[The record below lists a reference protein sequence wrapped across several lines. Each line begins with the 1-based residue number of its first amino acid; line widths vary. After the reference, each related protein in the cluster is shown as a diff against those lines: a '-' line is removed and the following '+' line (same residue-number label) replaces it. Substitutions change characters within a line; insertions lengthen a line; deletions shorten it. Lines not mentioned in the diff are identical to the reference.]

1 MSEALF
7 SLQAATLADV
17 PVMAKITSD
26 SFKLDRNTQV
36 KAGGKAGYDLEEIF
50 NSEGAKYIASPN
62 CRVLKA
68 IHKETGVL
76 MGWCC
81 WGFRGFE
88 AGEVP
93 PLPANDAKDQVYMI
107 TESEELHKDIPE
119 VKWSDKQPG
128 KERTKNPEESS
139 TETIDD
145 GPKRLEKLTRDDMA
159 RWMEVLM
166 PEGAKCMFIVTLSV
180 SPEWQS
186 RGVASAFLKWGAEKA
201 DEAGVFCWVHSSDP
215 AWTTYAKVGFE
226 VIGTLDIDLD
236 EYAVGPPPS
245 KELEGSEGKWG
256 HYIFRYMKRLPK

>member
-7 SLQAATLADV
+7 SLQAATLVDV
-17 PVMAKITSD
+17 PVMAKVTSD
-26 SFKLDRNTQV
+26 SFKLDRNSQV
-36 KAGGKAGYDLEEIF
+36 RDGGKARDDLEEMF
-50 NSEGAKYIASPN
+50 NSEVASPN

-68 IHKETGVL
+68 VHKETGEL

-88 AGEVP
+88 AAEVP
-93 PLPANDAKDQVYMI
+93 PLPANDVNDQGYMT
-107 TESEELHKDIPE
+107 TEPEELHKTI
-119 VKWSDKQPG
+119 SADKSSEKLPK
-128 KERTKNPEESS
+128 KESTKDAEE
-139 TETIDD
+139 TC
-145 GPKRLEKLTRDDMA
+145 LEKLTRYDMTH
-159 RWMEVLM
+159 RMEVLM
-166 PEGAKCMFIVTLSV
+166 LEGAKCMFIVTLSV

-201 DEAGVFCWVHSSDP
+201 DEAGVFCWVHSSES